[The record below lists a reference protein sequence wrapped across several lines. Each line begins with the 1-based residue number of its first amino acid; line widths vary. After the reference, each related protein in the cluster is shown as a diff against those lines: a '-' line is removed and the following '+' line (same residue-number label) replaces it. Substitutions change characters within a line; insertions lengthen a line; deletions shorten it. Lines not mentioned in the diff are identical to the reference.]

1 MYTQEP
7 KLTTI
12 PLLSGTWQEQN
23 GRIWNGAQ
31 VGNTFQWT
39 QDARIANGII
49 VPLDAVSWAVFITF
63 DGTVHW
69 KLTPSTDT
77 NQLIGKSDI
86 FTRQSQ
92 GAVQLPPSTMIN
104 DVPPLAGS
112 LFTENS
118 GKVWNVTMH
127 VGGYFQLMNQ
137 QDQRHAE
144 GYIVRDHTQNGKFVC
159 FINFHN
165 PTSGDE
171 IIRTESF
178 DFVTFPLSNGDV
190 LRRSVMIQQP
200 QMNLQPIMPQPIV
213 VQQQP
218 QMNVTMQQQ
227 QPIMVQQPIVV
238 QQQPI
243 MIQPQTSPYSQQQP
257 SPYAIAPPQQQ
268 EPIMVQQSNQQQTE
282 QVIVYEE
289 KKKKKSTINGKET
302 VENIAKGACC
312 CIIGCGYVFYFIG
325 ACCCCILEAID
336 KG

>member
-7 KLTTI
+7 KLSTI

-39 QDARIANGII
+39 QDSRIATGII

-69 KLTPSTDT
+69 KLSPSTDT

-92 GAVQLPPSTMIN
+92 GMVQLPPSTMIN
-104 DVPPLAGS
+104 DIPPLTGS

-118 GKVWNVTMH
+118 GKSWNVTMH

-165 PTSGDE
+165 PTGDE
-171 IIRTESF
+171 IIRTESL
-178 DFVTFPLSNGDV
+178 DLVTFPLSNGDV
-190 LRRSVMIQQP
+190 FRRAVPQQQQVMMMPQQPMAPVMQPMQTGPHMDGMVIQQ
-200 QMNLQPIMPQPIV
+200 QQPV
-213 VQQQP
+213 VQQQ
-218 QMNVTMQQQ
+218 Q
-227 QPIMVQQPIVV
+227 
-238 QQQPI
+238 
-243 MIQPQTSPYSQQQP
+243 
-257 SPYAIAPPQQQ
+257 
-268 EPIMVQQSNQQQTE
+268 

-289 KKKKKSTINGKET
+289 KLSGKKKRGGGGGLNSNGDD
-302 VENIAKGACC
+302 VEDVACC
-312 CIIGCGYVFYFIG
+312 AVAICCA
-325 ACCCCILEAID
+325 ACQCLMCLLQILN
-336 KG
+336 

>member
-39 QDARIANGII
+39 QDARIATGII

-77 NQLIGKSDI
+77 NQLTGKSDV

-104 DVPPLAGS
+104 DIPPLTGS

-127 VGGYFQLMNQ
+127 VGGYFQLMNL

-165 PTSGDE
+165 PTGDE
-171 IIRTESF
+171 IIRTESL
-178 DFVTFPLSNGDV
+178 DLVTFPLSNGDV
-190 LRRSVMIQQP
+190 FRRSVTMSQQP
-200 QMNLQPIMPQPIV
+200 QLQPQPYPNQSQQQQLSPYAIVPQQPVVEPV
-213 VQQQP
+213 VQQQ
-218 QMNVTMQQQ
+218 Q
-227 QPIMVQQPIVV
+227 
-238 QQQPI
+238 
-243 MIQPQTSPYSQQQP
+243 
-257 SPYAIAPPQQQ
+257 
-268 EPIMVQQSNQQQTE
+268 

-289 KKKKKSTINGKET
+289 KQKRKSIDGKDVAEGC
-302 VENIAKGACC
+302 AAACC
-312 CIIGCGYVFYFIG
+312 LVLCQCFLCF
-325 ACCCCILEAID
+325 LKEALN
-336 KG
+336 